1 MGENNV
7 NSKNIPLQEIDEKVI
22 ENIREVNPNSTEYKK
37 LKYALEKDGQI
48 HPITVRILT
57 EDERNAAENKS
68 AVYGIIDG
76 HHKFSI
82 AKELNQETI
91 LATEVERSES
101 EQEYHDKVLAYRLNE
116 SSIKMTPIE
125 KGHVIYDL
133 IKNNKKSPREV
144 EKVGEEVFETI
155 DVLDDIHTQ
164 QDIGAHAVILA
175 PTAQS
180 GGVAREHH
188 IGALPYRSRDNFYS
202 FGGLLHFL
210 SVDIHHHT
218 NATTLGSHTEESM
231 SAAIIH
237 QRQLGRFLLPRTQ
250 HAVQATAVDRHI
262 IVEVGQ
268 HAQDVAAAIVAQ
280 WELAIVEEFEC
291 GGEAVVHLGK
301 KKKAA
306 PHKRSGFSMMIPK
319 RID

>member
-76 HHKFSI
+76 HHRFSI
-82 AKELNQETI
+82 AKELHQETI
-91 LATEVERSES
+91 LATEVERTELD
-101 EQEYHDKVLAYRLNE
+101 QEYHDKVLAYRLNE

-144 EKVGEEVFETI
+144 EKVGEEVF
-155 DVLDDIHTQ
+155 
-164 QDIGAHAVILA
+164 
-175 PTAQS
+175 
-180 GGVAREHH
+180 
-188 IGALPYRSRDNFYS
+188 
-202 FGGLLHFL
+202 GLKK
-210 SVDIHHHT
+210 
-218 NATTLGSHTEESM
+218 SM
-231 SAAIIH
+231 SYFAVNTYRKSIGENTVSKPRENKFNAKTL
-237 QRQLGRFLLPRTQ
+237 RNLLTQ
-250 HAVQATAVDRHI
+250 IPKNTKDI
-262 IVEVGQ
+262 STDEN
-268 HAQDVAAAIVAQ
+268 
-280 WELAIVEEFEC
+280 
-291 GGEAVVHLGK
+291 K
-301 KKKAA
+301 KKEQLDALKALQA
-306 PHKRSGFSMMIPK
+306 QLKYLKIL
-319 RID
+319 IETNQN

>member
-76 HHKFSI
+76 HHRFSI

-91 LATEVERSES
+91 LATEVERSEL

-144 EKVGEEVFETI
+144 EKVGEEVF
-155 DVLDDIHTQ
+155 
-164 QDIGAHAVILA
+164 
-175 PTAQS
+175 
-180 GGVAREHH
+180 
-188 IGALPYRSRDNFYS
+188 
-202 FGGLLHFL
+202 GLKK
-210 SVDIHHHT
+210 
-218 NATTLGSHTEESM
+218 SM
-231 SAAIIH
+231 SYFAVNTYKKSIGENTVRKPRDSKFNAETL
-237 QRQLGRFLLPRTQ
+237 QNLLN
-250 HAVQATAVDRHI
+250 
-262 IVEVGQ
+262 
-268 HAQDVAAAIVAQ
+268 
-280 WELAIVEEFEC
+280 
-291 GGEAVVHLGK
+291 K
-301 KKKAA
+301 
-306 PHKRSGFSMMIPK
+306 IPK
-319 RID
+319 NIPEISTDENIKKEQLDALKALQVQLKYLKILIETNQN